1 MRQHLVFAFAALAGI
16 VPGAAAAAD
25 FLSTEVTTFTQ
36 PARVAEWA
44 QFYIG
49 IQGGGAMSN
58 RNGCYE
64 IFAVTVDCASP
75 AATPF
80 DYNQQGFLLGAQAGA
95 NFFITDQFVVGAE
108 VDAAMT
114 NITGELLPGDIDGG
128 VGTYT
133 SLATG
138 TVKVGYAFDQAM
150 IYAEAGVAIA
160 NFRYEGNAGCDFDQT
175 HTGAVVGV
183 GASYRVAENISIFG
197 EYNHVWLPSNS
208 ITCGTFM
215 VIPTAVV
222 NQGSLHIGK
231 VGLNYEF

>member
-25 FLSTEVTTFTQ
+25 FLSTEITTLTQ
-36 PARVAEWA
+36 PARVADWA

-49 IQGGGAMSN
+49 IQGGGAMGN
-58 RNGCYE
+58 RNGCAD
-64 IFAVTVDCASP
+64 IVTPVDCSVP
-75 AATPF
+75 GVFLF
-80 DYNQQGFLLGAQAGA
+80 DYDQQGFLLGAQAGA
-95 NFFITDQFVVGAE
+95 NFFVTDQFVVGAE

-114 NITGELLPGDIDGG
+114 NIRGELPGMFTGG

-138 TVKVGYAFDQAM
+138 TVKAGYAFDQAM

-160 NFRYEGNAGCDFDQT
+160 NFRFEGNFGCSFEQT
-175 HTGAVVGV
+175 HTGAVLGV
-183 GASYRVAENISIFG
+183 GASYRVAENISVFG
-197 EYNHVWLPSNS
+197 EYNHVWLPG
-208 ITCGTFM
+208 TTVPCGFPPAT
-215 VIPTAVV
+215 VW